1 MQRRR
6 SVLMLAAGAPAV
18 AGLAGL
24 AGCSPSP
31 VQRFATLADARRA
44 VAALAV
50 QGAKTTSGW
59 PLPQVLQH
67 AAQSIDYSIDG
78 YPQMKSAVFRHTVG
92 AAAWSVFDARGAMS
106 HGLDEPIPGAKALD
120 ATLTLEQAI
129 GKLAT
134 AFDRFEAHTGAL
146 QPHFAYGALDKPSY
160 LRAHL
165 MHLANH
171 WSLVSASPAAPTT
184 AAVAASA

>member
-6 SVLMLAAGAPAV
+6 SVLMLAAGTPA
-18 AGLAGL
+18 ALSL
-24 AGCSPSP
+24 AGCNPAP

-50 QGAKTTSGW
+50 QGAKTSAGW
-59 PLPQVLQH
+59 SLPQVLQH

-78 YPQMKSAVFRHTVG
+78 YPQLKSPLFRHTVG
-92 AAAWSVFDARGAMS
+92 AAAWHVFDVRGAMS
-106 HGLDEPIPGAKALD
+106 HGLDEPIPGAAPLD
-120 ATLTLEQAI
+120 ATLSLEQAI

-146 QPHFAYGALDKPSY
+146 QPHFAYGALDKPAY
-160 LRAHL
+160 ARAHL

-171 WSLVSASPAAPTT
+171 WSLVQTTSAA
-184 AAVAASA
+184 AASA

>member
-1 MQRRR
+1 MPGRR
-6 SVLMLAAGAPAV
+6 SVLMLAAGAPA
-18 AGLAGL
+18 LAGL
-24 AGCSPSP
+24 AGCSPAP

-44 VAALAV
+44 VAALAT
-50 QGAKTTSGW
+50 QGARTSAGW

-67 AAQSIDYSIDG
+67 AAQSIDFSIDG
-78 YPQMKSAVFRHTVG
+78 YPQLKSPVFRHSVG

-106 HGLDEPIPGAKALD
+106 HGLDEPIPGAPALD

-134 AFDRFEAHTGAL
+134 AFDRFDAHTGAL
-146 QPHFAYGALDKPSY
+146 QPHFAYGALDKPAY
-160 LRAHL
+160 ARAHL

-171 WSLVSASPAAPTT
+171 WSLVLAAPPAAG
-184 AAVAASA
+184 AASA